1 MLYYFWKEGEIMDS
15 GKRVRE
21 LRKNIGLTLEKFGKP
36 LGVGKTAISNIEN
49 GERSLTEQMAKSI
62 CREYNVN
69 YLWLTEGKGDIF
81 TTTPESVV
89 DELAE
94 DFKLDEM
101 DKKIIEKYLKLSDE
115 QREVIKKYIKSI
127 FE

>member
-1 MLYYFWKEGEIMDS
+1 MEY

-21 LRKNIGLTLEKFGKP
+21 LRKNLGLTLEKFGKP

-49 GERSLTEQMAKSI
+49 EERSLTDQMALSI

-69 YLWLTEGKGDIF
+69 YLWLTEGKGDMF

-94 DFKLDEM
+94 DYRLDDI
-101 DKKIIEKYLKLSDE
+101 DKKIIEKYLELTDE
-115 QREVIKKYIKSI
+115 QRKVIKDYIKSI
-127 FE
+127 LE

>member
-1 MLYYFWKEGEIMDS
+1 MEY

-21 LRKNIGLTLEKFGKP
+21 IRKNLGLTLEKFGQP

-49 GERSLTEQMAKSI
+49 EERSLTDQMAKAI

-69 YLWLTEGKGDIF
+69 YLWLTEGKGDMF
-81 TTTPESVV
+81 TVTPDSIV

-94 DFKLDEM
+94 DFHLDEM
-101 DKKIIEKYLKLSDE
+101 DKKIIEKYLELSDE
-115 QREVIKKYIKSI
+115 KRAIIKEYIKSI
-127 FE
+127 LE

>member
-1 MLYYFWKEGEIMDS
+1 MPDIATRISQLIQVSKENKSKFAKRINVSQPFVSQLTS
-15 GKRVRE
+15 GVSV
-21 LRKNIGLTLEKFGKP
+21 P
-36 LGVGKTAISNIEN
+36 S
-49 GERSLTEQMAKSI
+49 ERTIRDI

-69 YLWLTEGKGDIF
+69 YLWLTEGKGDMF

-101 DKKIIEKYLKLSDE
+101 DKKIIEKYLELSDE
-115 QREVIKKYIKSI
+115 RGAVIKQYLKSI

>member
-1 MLYYFWKEGEIMDS
+1 MDS

>member
-1 MLYYFWKEGEIMDS
+1 MEY

-21 LRKNIGLTLEKFGKP
+21 IRKNLGLTLEKFGQP

-49 GERSLTEQMAKSI
+49 EERSLTDQMAKAI

-69 YLWLTEGKGDIF
+69 YLWLTEGEGDMF
-81 TTTPESVV
+81 SVTPESIV

-94 DFKLDEM
+94 DFKLDDM
-101 DKKIIEKYLKLSDE
+101 DRKIIEKYLELSDE
-115 QREVIKKYIKSI
+115 KRAIIKEYIKSI
-127 FE
+127 LE

>member
-115 QREVIKKYIKSI
+115 QRAAIKEYIKSI